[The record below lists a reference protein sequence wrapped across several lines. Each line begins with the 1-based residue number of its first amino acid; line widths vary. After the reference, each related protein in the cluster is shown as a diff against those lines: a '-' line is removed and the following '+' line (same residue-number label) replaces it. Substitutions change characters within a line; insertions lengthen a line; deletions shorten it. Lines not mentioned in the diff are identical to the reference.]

1 MYALSLSL
9 SRRTPASTIPQQE
22 FQHGIFSSRVQ
33 SWGRNSWKCK
43 SLYPPIHVYEKPY
56 GFWISCNWGR
66 EWKKKKPIKDSDK
79 TGIKMA
85 DVQYNMDCM
94 SINQIKTNVLTGKMF
109 SLNSNKSLLP
119 ERSKTIFIFP
129 SLQGKLCYQH
139 QILLIQL
146 LHREI

>member
-1 MYALSLSL
+1 MFKAEEEV
-9 SRRTPASTIPQQE
+9 AE
-22 FQHGIFSSRVQ
+22 NSSPYVLQYMFIKNPRGFESFVPE
-33 SWGRNSWKCK
+33 G
-43 SLYPPIHVYEKPY
+43 EK
-56 GFWISCNWGR
+56 
-66 EWKKKKPIKDSDK
+66 EKKNTKESDN

-85 DVQYNMDCM
+85 DVQYNIYCM
-94 SINQIKTNVLTGKMF
+94 SIHQIKTNVLTSKMF
-109 SLNSNKSLLP
+109 SLYSNKSLLP